1 MIINVWTSSVD
12 LNLDDHKRP
21 RKPLLWQLGRQGVPK
36 IGCFRKV
43 VVVFPGAVVNK
54 RRSPHV
60 FYQFLNM
67 LICPGKGRFLA
78 VCHLDKTDVIF
89 SYKRVGSAA
98 RQPQKIRSQR
108 QSNAVAAAAPQ
119 PHRAAAATWTHSLS
133 FPTGAIFV
141 TSHLAAAARSPHG
154 NCRLWTHGLTTT
166 FCIYLS
172 IVNFRL
178 ITSKFANLS
187 Q

>member
-108 QSNAVAAAAPQ
+108 QSNAVAAAAPRGCRNMDTLTIFSYWCDFRDVT
-119 PHRAAAATWTHSLS
+119 PCGRRAVAAWKLPLMDTRLKRQLPSEFQARLLNLEYSLNIQ
-133 FPTGAIFV
+133 F
-141 TSHLAAAARSPHG
+141 
-154 NCRLWTHGLTTT
+154 
-166 FCIYLS
+166 
-172 IVNFRL
+172 
-178 ITSKFANLS
+178 
-187 Q
+187 